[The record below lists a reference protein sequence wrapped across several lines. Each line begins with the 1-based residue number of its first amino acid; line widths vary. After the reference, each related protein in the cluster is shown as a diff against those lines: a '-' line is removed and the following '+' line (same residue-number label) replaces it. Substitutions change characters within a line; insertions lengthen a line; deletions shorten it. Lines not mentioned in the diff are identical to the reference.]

1 MTASEHLSSIW
12 ANLVQHLTALNPTD
26 LAVNAGLTVVVVT
39 AVIFAT
45 AGVRRLFRHG
55 ANRLIPR
62 HVPVQRLGKLGFFVL
77 KAASLV
83 IAIYAVALIWGV
95 DLIAW
100 GASTAGQDVIH
111 AFFRL
116 LLLVAAAVLGTELA
130 RSIVNVGLARLVQ
143 QTTDPRRAGQIHTLA
158 PLLRGLAQSMV
169 ITVAVL
175 MILGEIGVQIGP
187 LIAGAGIVGIAVGFG
202 SQTLVKDF
210 LTGLFLII
218 EDVVSLGDV
227 VTIGGSSGQVE
238 KMTLR
243 TIHLRDTNGTLH
255 VFPYSEAQ
263 VVHNLTKTFSYYV
276 FDLQISYESDL
287 DHALRILA
295 ETGHELQRD
304 EAFNNKILSPIEVL
318 GVDGF
323 ADSGVK
329 LKARFKT
336 KPAEQLKVGREYNR
350 RIKLAF
356 DAAGISMPYPHM
368 HVVPK
373 IDEFAAL
380 AQKLAQQGNG
390 TASAATDGGLL
401 GMGVDLEAGRT
412 PPDAH

>member
-1 MTASEHLSSIW
+1 MTASEQLSSIW
-12 ANLVQHLTALNPTD
+12 ANLVHHLATLDPTD
-26 LAVNAGLTVVVVT
+26 LAINIGLTLVVIA
-39 AVIFAT
+39 AVILAT

-55 ANRLIPR
+55 ADRLIAR
-62 HVPVQRLGKLGFFVL
+62 QVPVQRLGKLGFFVL
-77 KAASLV
+77 KAASLATAV
-83 IAIYAVALIWGV
+83 YAVALIWGI

-100 GASTAGQDVIH
+100 GASTAGQDVVH
-111 AFFRL
+111 ALFRL
-116 LLLVAAAVLGTELA
+116 LLLVAAAVFGNELA
-130 RSIVNVGLARLVQ
+130 RSIVNVGLARLAQ
-143 QTTDPRRAGQIHTLA
+143 HTTDPRRAGQIQTLG

-210 LTGLFLII
+210 LTGMFLII

-227 VTIGGSSGQVE
+227 VTIGGSSGLVE

-243 TIHLRDTNGTLH
+243 TIHLRDTDGTLH

-276 FDLQISYESDL
+276 FDLQVSYETDVDCAL
-287 DHALRILA
+287 QVMADVGHALQHDGA
-295 ETGHELQRD
+295 FRD
-304 EAFNNKILSPIEVL
+304 KILSPIEVL

-336 KPAEQLKVGREYNR
+336 RPAEQLKVGREYNR

-356 DAAGISMPYPHM
+356 DAAGIAIPYPHV

-373 IDEFAAL
+373 VDEFAAL
-380 AQKLAQQGNG
+380 AQRLAQPGN
-390 TASAATDGGLL
+390 SAATIVTDGGLPRMRADPE
-401 GMGVDLEAGRT
+401 GGRT
-412 PPDAH
+412 AASA